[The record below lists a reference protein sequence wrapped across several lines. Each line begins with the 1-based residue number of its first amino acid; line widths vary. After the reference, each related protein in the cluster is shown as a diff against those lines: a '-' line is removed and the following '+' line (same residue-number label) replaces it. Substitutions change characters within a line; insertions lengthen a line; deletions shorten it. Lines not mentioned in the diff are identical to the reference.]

1 MYLCR
6 DGAVSDVRALTS
18 HQCDPGS
25 IPRSVVI
32 CGLSLLVL
40 YSAPRGFSP
49 DILFFLSP
57 QNQYDLICIKSD
69 VISFMHDPTS
79 YMYSALNIIV

>member
-1 MYLCR
+1 M
-6 DGAVSDVRALTS
+6 AQSVMSEHSPLTNV
-18 HQCDPGS
+18 PGFDS
-25 IPRSVVI
+25 QI
-32 CGLSLLVL
+32 CCHMWVKFVGSLLFRV
-40 YSAPRGFSP
+40 SAPRGFSP
-49 DILFFLSP
+49 NILFFLSP